1 MVGHKAP
8 GQQICKGT
16 DMLFDLLKKI
26 GIVLFPEKDLSMV
39 ISLVVE
45 MINRPP
51 LKIHLFL
58 ILSEVTG

>member
-1 MVGHKAP
+1 
-8 GQQICKGT
+8 
-16 DMLFDLLKKI
+16 MLFDLLKKI